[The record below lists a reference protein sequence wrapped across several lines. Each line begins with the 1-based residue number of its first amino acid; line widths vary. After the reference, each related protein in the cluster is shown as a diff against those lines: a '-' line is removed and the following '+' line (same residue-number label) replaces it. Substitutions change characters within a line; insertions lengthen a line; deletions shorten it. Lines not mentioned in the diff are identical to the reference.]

1 MKVLVPLD
9 GSSAAL
15 AAVRHLESLA
25 RAHIPVQAVLLHVQ
39 VRFHRHIA
47 QLTSRAARDAIR
59 AERSARALSPAVDR
73 LSRAKIPFLA
83 MTARGAPGER
93 IAAVAERERVDE
105 IVMGA
110 GRHPRWLRWIN
121 PSLAQEVM
129 QRTDIPVTVL
139 ARGRV
144 SRVERYAVPAGIVG
158 LAALLLTA
166 D

>member
-15 AAVRHLESLA
+15 AAVGHLESLA

-39 VRFHRHIA
+39 IRFHRHIA
-47 QLTSRAARDAIR
+47 QLTSRAAREAIR

-73 LSRAKIPFLA
+73 LSRAKIPVLA

-105 IVMGA
+105 IVIGA
-110 GRHPRWLRWIN
+110 GRHPRWLN

-144 SRVERYAVPAGIVG
+144 SRLERYAVPAGIVG

>member
-9 GSSAAL
+9 GSPAAF
-15 AAVRHLESLA
+15 AAVPRLESLA
-25 RAHIPVQAVLLHVQ
+25 RAGIPVQAVLLHVQ
-39 VRFHRHIA
+39 IRFHRHIA
-47 QLTSRAARDAIR
+47 QHASRAAREAMR

-73 LSRAKIPFLA
+73 LSRARIPFVA
-83 MTARGAPGER
+83 MIARGAPGER

-110 GRHPRWLRWIN
+110 GRHPRGLRWVN
-121 PSLAQEVM
+121 PSIAQEVM

-144 SRVERYAVPAGIVG
+144 SRLERYAVPAGIAG

>member
-15 AAVRHLESLA
+15 AAVRHVESLA
-25 RAHIPVQAVLLHVQ
+25 RARVPVQAVLLHVQ
-39 VRFHRHIA
+39 MRFHRHIA

-59 AERSARALSPAVDR
+59 EERSARALSPAVER
-73 LSRAKIPFLA
+73 LSRARIPCVA
-83 MTARGAPGER
+83 MTACGAPGER
-93 IAAVAERERVDE
+93 VAAVAERERVDE

-121 PSLAQEVM
+121 PSIAEEVM

-139 ARGRV
+139 ARGHA
-144 SRVERYAVPAGIVG
+144 SRLERYAVPAGIVG